1 MPLNVISQ
9 MEQPGYVTVVTS
21 MQQVMRNAQ
30 SAEEKKKTF
39 V

>member
-21 MQQVMRNAQ
+21 MQLVTRNAQ